1 MNEQEQAAL
10 RERYLLVCNRL
21 EDAARACG
29 RAPDEVTLV
38 AVSKFHDTA
47 AIRVLAACGQRRFG
61 ESYVQEARTKQTALT
76 DLNLEWHAIGR
87 VQTNKAK
94 DVAGYFALIH
104 SVDSPRLADALS
116 RRLPEGAAAQPV
128 LIQINF
134 GGELQKAGIAPGEAP
149 ALAETV
155 AALPGLNLQG
165 LMCLPPMDVP
175 GGARPFFTAMRRLRD
190 ELAVRIGRAL
200 PCLSM
205 GMSGDFAEAV
215 AEGSTL
221 VRIGTDIFG
230 PRSKNG

>member
-10 RERYLLVCNRL
+10 RERYHSVCGRL
-21 EDAARACG
+21 EDAARASG
-29 RAPDEVTLV
+29 RAPGEVDLL

-61 ESYVQEARTKQTALT
+61 ESYVQEARAKQAALA
-76 DLNLEWHAIGR
+76 DLDLEWHAIGR

-94 DVAGYFALIH
+94 EAAGHFALIH
-104 SVDSPRLADALS
+104 AVDSPRLASELS
-116 RRLPEGAAAQPV
+116 RRLPEDIAAQPV
-128 LIQINF
+128 LIQINL
-134 GGELQKAGIAPGEAP
+134 GDEPQKAGIAPGAAS

-155 AALPGLNLQG
+155 AALPGLDLQG
-165 LMCLPPMDVP
+165 LMCLPPMCPP
-175 GGARPFFTAMRRLRD
+175 GGVRPLFAALRRLRD
-190 ELAVRIGRAL
+190 ELAARLGRAL

-230 PRSKNG
+230 PRIAR